1 MSNTSAKPWSYRV
14 FLLTSGHFLSDFYSN
29 FLPALLPF
37 VLSTLGLSLTSGGL
51 LVMIHAFMSS
61 VLQPIFGY
69 YVDKS
74 GYTWLMLLTLPAS
87 AIFISVAGLADNY
100 AVLFLFVSL
109 SGLGSSLFHP
119 LASSLVS
126 KVTMPQNKGIAMAV
140 FIGGGN
146 FGYAL
151 APAAVIFILV
161 NYGASLL
168 PWLIIPG
175 LLLTALFY
183 INGLHS
189 IPASGNTRFTNT
201 QAPAWYKSASLLKLN
216 FVMGLKSWSQVA
228 LPTFLPVWMA
238 QQGHAPT
245 VAGSMLT
252 VYLAA
257 GAVGS
262 LFGGYIGDRLGRK
275 KAIIGSLAVCLPAM
289 YYLIATDQLTPL
301 TWIALAVSGGAL
313 QGTIPSSVVWAQD
326 MLPENAAMASG
337 MMMGLSFGLG
347 GLGTALTGA
356 AADTIGLK
364 AAMLW
369 TLLPLAAAI
378 PLACWIPENR
388 QIPQTSA
395 AVLDQKD

>member
-1 MSNTSAKPWSYRV
+1 MPNTLDKPWSYRV

-126 KVTMPQNKGIAMAV
+126 KVTMPQSKGIAMAV

-161 NYGASLL
+161 NYGASFL

-175 LLLTALFY
+175 LLLTVLFY
-183 INGLHS
+183 INDLHS
-189 IPASGNTRFTNT
+189 ITASRNTRFTNM

-262 LFGGYIGDRLGRK
+262 LFGGYVGDKLGRK

-289 YYLIATDQLTPL
+289 YYLIAVDQLTPL
-301 TWIALAVSGGAL
+301 TWVALAVSGGAL

-378 PLACWIPENR
+378 PLACWIPEKR
-388 QIPQTSA
+388 QIPRPSA

>member
-1 MSNTSAKPWSYRV
+1 MQSTSESSGSYRI

-29 FLPALLPF
+29 FLPALLPV

-51 LVMIHAFMSS
+51 LVMVHAFMSS
-61 VLQPIFGY
+61 VLQPICGY

-87 AIFISVAGLADNY
+87 AVFISIAGLADNY

-109 SGLGSSLFHP
+109 SGLGSSLYHP

-126 KVTMPQNKGIAMAV
+126 KVTNDQNKGVAIAI

-146 FGYAL
+146 FGYAI
-151 APAAVIFILV
+151 APAAVIYILV
-161 NYGASLL
+161 NYGSQFL

-175 LLLTALFY
+175 LLLTVLFY
-183 INGLHS
+183 LNGLHTVYLS
-189 IPASGNTRFTNT
+189 RAP
-201 QAPAWYKSASLLKLN
+201 QAACLQSPAWYKSISLLKLN
-216 FVMGLKSWSQVA
+216 FAMGLKSWTQVA
-228 LPTFLPVWMA
+228 LPTFLPLWMA

-245 VAGSMLT
+245 VAGNMLT

-262 LFGGYIGDRLGRK
+262 LFGGYVGDKVGRK
-275 KAIIGSLAVCLPAM
+275 KAIIGSLIVCLPAM
-289 YYLIATDQLTPL
+289 YYLIASDQLTSL
-301 TWIALAVSGGAL
+301 TWLALAISGGAL

-347 GLGTALTGA
+347 GLGAALTGS
-356 AADTIGLK
+356 AADIIGLK

-378 PLACWIPENR
+378 PLACWIPEK
-388 QIPQTSA
+388 QQ
-395 AVLDQKD
+395 VLPVASTVMNNSN